1 MLRFH
6 HRLRAAVACV
16 MWATS
21 ASFASLA
28 LANPDPNDWE
38 AVLAEAHGQPVYWNA
53 WAGEER
59 INAYIEWVAN
69 QVDERYGIELI
80 HVKLGDTAEAV
91 SRVVAEKQAGNDDA
105 GSIDMIWINGEN
117 FAAMKANDLLFGP
130 WADALPNYPLTD
142 PENTPAVRYDWTI
155 PVDGLESPWSSSQVV
170 FYYDTALVEDHPN
183 NMRELL
189 EWASQHPGE
198 FAYPRVPNFLGNA
211 FITQAL
217 LELADDTEIFYSPMQ
232 EQDFDSATAPLW
244 AFLDELH
251 PHLWRSGRAFPSNS
265 ADLRRAMGDGEISI
279 ALSFSTAEASG
290 AIANYELPDTVRTYV
305 HDSGMIGNMSFLAIP
320 YNAQHKAGAMVVAN
334 YLLSP
339 ESQAKKQDP
348 DVWGSNTVLVMQTLS
363 AEQRALFDDIDLGIA
378 TLPPDELGEVLG
390 QPHPSWVDAIADE
403 WQSRYVN

>member
-1 MLRFH
+1 
-6 HRLRAAVACV
+6 
-16 MWATS
+16 MWA
-21 ASFASLA
+21 APVSFASLA

-38 AVLAEAHGQPVYWNA
+38 AVLAEAHGQTVYWNA

-142 PENTPAVRYDWTI
+142 PENRPAVRYDWTI

-170 FYYDTALVEDHPN
+170 FYYDTALVEAHPN

-198 FAYPRVPNFLGNA
+198 FTYPRVPNFLGNA
-211 FITQAL
+211 FVTQAL

-279 ALSFSTAEASG
+279 ALSFSTTEASG

-305 HDSGMIGNMSFLAIP
+305 HDSGMIGNMSFMAIP
-320 YNAQHKAGAMVVAN
+320 YNAEHKAGAMVVAN

-348 DVWGSNTVLVMQTLS
+348 EVWGSNTVLAMPTLS